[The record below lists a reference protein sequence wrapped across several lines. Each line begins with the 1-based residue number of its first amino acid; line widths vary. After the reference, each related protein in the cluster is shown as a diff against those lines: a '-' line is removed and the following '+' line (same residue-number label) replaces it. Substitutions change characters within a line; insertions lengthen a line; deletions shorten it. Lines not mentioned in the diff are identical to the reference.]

1 VAKTFK
7 RHIIL
12 VNQFVPEASTRRRS
26 AGASFSGANLE
37 RVGDHNQ
44 RVTLQAVRARGPV
57 TRVELAEATGLTP
70 PAVANITKRL
80 MDMGLVLEA
89 GRLQGGRGQPA
100 MTLIANPEGCF
111 SIGIHID
118 RDHITATLVDFAG
131 EVRARA
137 SQEIAFPLPQD
148 VTAFWTG
155 EPGRGLLASLP
166 TPDRLLGIGV
176 ALPDDFGKV
185 ALPHRPASFDA
196 WNSLDPASLFTDVGG
211 PPVFVENDAAAAAL
225 AELQYGH
232 GLSKPS
238 FFYVLIAAG
247 LGGGLIIEGE
257 HFRGADGRSGELGF
271 LPSRAALGGA
281 SDGVSVQSV
290 VSLSAL
296 YAQIEMG
303 GFSVAD
309 PGALLDLPPAG
320 QALISDWIERAAD
333 ALTDPMINI
342 SCLINPEAV
351 YLGGRLPAA
360 IVDQLAT
367 ALNTRLASLT
377 GLPAIARARRAAT
390 SADGPAIGA
399 AILPLIDQLLP
410 SRATLRKT
418 A

>member
-1 VAKTFK
+1 MV
-7 RHIIL
+7 L
-12 VNQFVPEASTRRRS
+12 VNQFASGASTRRRS

-44 RVTLQAVRARGPV
+44 RVTLQAIRARGPV

-89 GRLQGGRGQPA
+89 GRLHGGRGQPA

-131 EVRARA
+131 EVRVRV
-137 SQEIAFPLPQD
+137 SQEIAFPLPDD
-148 VTAFWTG
+148 VARFWSG
-155 EPGRGLLASLP
+155 ENGQSLLAALP
-166 TPDRLLGIGV
+166 APDRLLGIGV

-185 ALPHRPASFDA
+185 ALPHRPDSFDA
-196 WNSLDPASLFTDVGG
+196 WNTISPASLFTRLGG

-257 HFRGADGRSGELGF
+257 HFRGAEGRSGELGF
-271 LPSRAALGGA
+271 LPTRANGA
-281 SDGVSVQSV
+281 SVQSV

-296 YAQIEMG
+296 YAHIETG
-303 GFSVAD
+303 GFSVVD
-309 PGALLDLPPAG
+309 PGGLLELPPEG
-320 QALISDWIERAAD
+320 QVLISQWIERAAD
-333 ALTDPMINI
+333 ALTDPMVNI

-351 YLGGRLPAA
+351 YLGGRLPAQ
-360 IVDQLAT
+360 IVDRLAA
-367 ALNTRLASLT
+367 ALNDRLSALS
-377 GLPAIARARRAAT
+377 GMPAIAKARRAAT

-399 AILPLIDQLLP
+399 AILPIIDQLLP

>member
-1 VAKTFK
+1 MALRPAVNDASW
-7 RHIIL
+7 RHGIL
-12 VNQFVPEASTRRRS
+12 VDHFASGPQARRRS
-26 AGASFSGANLE
+26 AGASLSGTNLE
-37 RVGDHNQ
+37 RAGDHNQ
-44 RVTLQAVRARGPV
+44 RVTLQAIRAGGPI
-57 TRVELAEATGLTP
+57 TRVELAQITGLTP

-89 GRLQGGRGQPA
+89 GRLHGGRGQPA

-111 SIGIHID
+111 AIGVHID

-131 EVRARA
+131 EVRERV
-137 SQEIAFPLPQD
+137 SQEIAFPLPDD
-148 VTAFWTG
+148 VTRFWTG
-155 EPGRGLLASLP
+155 TPGQSLLAALP
-166 TPDRLLGIGV
+166 DTDRLLGIGV

-196 WNSLDPASLFTDVGG
+196 WNAIDPASLFTLANG

-271 LPSRAALGGA
+271 LPSRTA
-281 SDGVSVQSV
+281 DGPVQSI

-296 YAQIEMG
+296 YACIQAE
-303 GFSVAD
+303 GFKVAE
-309 PGALLDLPPAG
+309 PAGLLDLPPAG
-320 QALISDWIERAAD
+320 QAVISAWIERAAE
-333 ALTDPMINI
+333 ALTDPLVNI

-351 YLGGRLPAA
+351 YLGGRLPAE
-360 IVDQLAT
+360 IVDRLAA
-367 ALNTRLASLT
+367 ALNSRLAALT
-377 GLPAIARARRAAT
+377 GLPAIAQARRAAT

-399 AILPLIDQLLP
+399 AILPIIDQLLP